1 MRKLIVLVIL
11 IWSSQVSAQ
20 AKYLPEW
27 SDPDVQKCANELAE
41 YLAKDADFTVED
53 LLLDRA
59 RPRIMDVQ
67 TYNVMIK
74 ERWKTYSDD
83 RLKKLIGPAIFDR
96 TISQFQN
103 LRSGYSFDLQD
114 SIVHI
119 GDICT
124 WGTYL
129 GKSWQDIVK

>member
-53 LLLDRA
+53 LLFDR
-59 RPRIMDVQ
+59 PSNLILDVQ
-67 TYNVMIK
+67 LHNMQIREQYKAI
-74 ERWKTYSDD
+74 SDD
-83 RLKKLIGPAIFDR
+83 LINTMGSFFVR
-96 TISQFQN
+96 QTSQQFQN
-103 LRSGYSFDLQD
+103 LRSGYSFNLME
-114 SIVHI
+114 SIIHI

>member
-53 LLLDRA
+53 LLFDR
-59 RPRIMDVQ
+59 PSPIIMDVQ
-67 TYNVMIK
+67 TKNMLIR
-74 ERWKTYSDD
+74 ERYKAYSDD
-83 RLKKLIGPAIFDR
+83 IINLLGPIILRR
-96 TISQFQN
+96 TSSQFQN
-103 LRSGYSFDLQD
+103 LRSGYSFNLIE
-114 SIVHI
+114 SMFHI